1 MTTIH
6 DEAREL
12 YKRIARRHKT
22 HPDPLDKEVL
32 ALLAAVIPMIPEAKA
47 KGLHPLHRELI
58 LGFQDSIRTDR
69 RDKPENTAFAKI
81 ADIVTPEDVALLK
94 RFYKLPGPK
103 PDDYVEYLSNRVKAV
118 DTLMNSYTKQLEYAE
133 AYFKA
138 HPYAGKPLPSEEQP
152 KEPEG
157 WAARAPGT
165 LGEKTWNRVC
175 IEYPEVAA
183 KLVNGEDL
191 KNI

>member
-1 MTTIH
+1 MPTIH
-6 DEAREL
+6 NEARAL
-12 YKRIARRHKT
+12 YKRIARRYKT
-22 HPDPLDKEVL
+22 HPDPLDRDVV
-32 ALLAAVIPMIPEAKA
+32 ALLAKVIPMIPEAKA

-69 RDKPENTAFAKI
+69 RDKPEVTAFAKI

-94 RFYKLPGPK
+94 RFYRLKK
-103 PDDYVEYLSNRVKAV
+103 PSEYVEYLSSRVKAV

-138 HPYAGKPLPSEEQP
+138 NPRAGMARKESTQP

-165 LGEKTWNRVC
+165 MGEKTWNRVC
-175 IEYPEVAA
+175 IEYPEEAVSEGTE
-183 KLVNGEDL
+183 V
-191 KNI
+191 